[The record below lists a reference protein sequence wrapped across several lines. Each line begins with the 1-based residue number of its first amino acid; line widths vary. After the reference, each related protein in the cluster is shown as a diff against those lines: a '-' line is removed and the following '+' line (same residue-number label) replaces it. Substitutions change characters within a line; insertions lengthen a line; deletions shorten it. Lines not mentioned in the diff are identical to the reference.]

1 MYVCRP
7 VTSADGRQLCSA
19 TVPRTRTTI
28 GQELRRPW
36 TDDEEL
42 TSGATPLTGADAA
55 YVQTQTE
62 DPSVP
67 ALFAWRAHHPALL

>member
-1 MYVCRP
+1 VE
-7 VTSADGRQLCSA
+7 S
-19 TVPRTRTTI
+19 
-28 GQELRRPW
+28 
-36 TDDEEL
+36 

-67 ALFAWRAHHPALL
+67 AMISGAAWRAHRPALFYCFSDFGAVYKSTDSTNSTQVGQHMKVTDILYCKV